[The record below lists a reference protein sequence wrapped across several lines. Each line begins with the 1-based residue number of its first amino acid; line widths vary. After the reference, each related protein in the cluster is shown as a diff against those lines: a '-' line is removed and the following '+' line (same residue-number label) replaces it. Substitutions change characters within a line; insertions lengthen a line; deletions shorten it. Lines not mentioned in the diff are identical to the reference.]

1 VIQRLLPLPPHSPG
15 GRFRQPLRTCNLS
28 MLLIP
33 AVWTIRR
40 QLGARFSH
48 RRSVYPMP
56 ARFLAA
62 RVLQASRF
70 RGDVTVF
77 RLNAR
82 PRPRTGSHPAFRRN
96 TAEPVYITEA
106 AHNPEVAGS
115 NPTPH

>member
-1 VIQRLLPLPPHSPG
+1 MYAKRRSRDSETTAERRLMEVLVIQRLLPLPPHSP
-15 GRFRQPLRTCNLS
+15 
-28 MLLIP
+28 
-33 AVWTIRR
+33 
-40 QLGARFSH
+40 GARFSH